1 MKKSFCVTKHND
13 LITSAYRLTLTEMQI
28 VLYGI
33 SLINPI
39 DNKFPRTYEINM
51 STFSKMFNKH
61 IKNTYRDVKEAI
73 MKRFWER
80 EFTFKDKYETNKLGE
95 LVRARVKW
103 VTTVKYSDKAGF
115 IKIYFN
121 PEIEDYL
128 HNLKNNFTTYYVEMV
143 SKFRRFYSVRFYE
156 IAVMHL
162 NRCKSNKCEFKISI
176 EDIRDILD
184 LGDKYQ
190 RFISFKTKVIIP
202 SITEINQL
210 SDIKLSFDVVK
221 YGRKPTELKFSVTRE
236 SQPPVQLNEEVQET
250 KDSTLEITKRVS
262 PESIILAKDIA
273 LLANTGW
280 DVYAIED
287 QFYNFMKS
295 KGLPKDINKAFI
307 GFVKKKVA
315 LPPR

>member
-61 IKNTYRDVKEAI
+61 IKYTYRDVKEAI